1 MSILNLESGNTKK
14 RPVHT
19 LRRRDIPL
27 HLMVLPGLLMIMIF
41 NYVPMAGIVLAFQDF
56 RPELGLFGNQKWVG
70 LANFIYIM
78 KMPNTLQVL
87 WNTVIIA
94 FFKIIFGL
102 AVPITTAIL
111 LNEMRTPLLKRTIQ
125 TAVYLPYFMSWV
137 VLAGI
142 FVDILSPSSGLVNQ
156 FLGMLGIK
164 PIFFL
169 GSNQWF
175 RFTLVIT
182 NVWKDFGF
190 DTVIYLAAITSIDM
204 TLYEAARIDGANH
217 WRQAW
222 HVTLPGMSMVIVLL
236 SVLSLGGILN
246 AGFDQVFNLYNPI
259 VLQTGD
265 IIDTLVYRLGI
276 LQAQFGVS
284 TAVGLFKSLV
294 SLVFISISY
303 LLAYKLADYRV
314 F

>member
-1 MSILNLESGNTKK
+1 MLNLESGNVKK

-70 LANFIYIM
+70 LANFVYIM

>member
-1 MSILNLESGNTKK
+1 MLNLESGNTKK

>member
-1 MSILNLESGNTKK
+1 
-14 RPVHT
+14 
-19 LRRRDIPL
+19 
-27 HLMVLPGLLMIMIF
+27 MI
-41 NYVPMAGIVLAFQDF
+41 V
-56 RPELGLFGNQKWVG
+56 
-70 LANFIYIM
+70 
-78 KMPNTLQVL
+78 
-87 WNTVIIA
+87 
-94 FFKIIFGL
+94 
-102 AVPITTAIL
+102 IL